1 MRKDIAPEQF
11 NYNKYPGPE
20 FVTFDQFVKSDDILL
35 TILENHKNAFDT
47 TVFGQKF
54 SEILLKYDYIVGDW
68 GNEQLRL
75 KGFYKAQK
83 GITDQQ
89 AIDQLDIYLKE
100 YCNFGCAYFILEN
113 QNPKEL
119 PKEDEG
125 QGRRRRRRRSSS
137 QKNSQQQGDK
147 ALAPKSDKSQQADK
161 PSRQQDKRHKSMTGE
176 KKDQAVQKRQKR
188 RDRRQSSQSSTGHQ
202 QAQGSQTHFVIRKKE
217 N

>member
-20 FVTFDQFVKSDDILL
+20 FVSFDHFVKSDDILL
-35 TILENHKNAFDT
+35 TILENHKNAFDA

-75 KGFYKAQK
+75 KGFYKTQK
-83 GITDQQ
+83 GIPDQQ
-89 AIDQLDIYLKE
+89 LIDQIDIYLKE

-113 QNPKEL
+113 QNPKDL
-119 PKEDEG
+119 PVEDDG
-125 QGRRRRRRRSSS
+125 PARRRRRRSSS

-147 ALAPKSDKSQQADK
+147 VTSSKVGKSQQTDK
-161 PSRQQDKRHKSMTGE
+161 QSRQQDKRQKLKSGE
-176 KKDQAVQKRQKR
+176 KKDQQGQKRQKR
-188 RDRRQSSQSSTGHQ
+188 RDRRQSQVTQDGHQ
-202 QAQGSQTHFVIRKKE
+202 QSQGSQTHFVIRKKD